1 MGRGRKGKGV
11 SEGDRGSRQREERKG
26 QEEGME
32 REREGREKQEE
43 IGEEGNVVAPPI
55 LCTRFVAH
63 QG

>member
-1 MGRGRKGKGV
+1 MKGTEGGEEGARGR
-11 SEGDRGSRQREERKG
+11 DERKG
-26 QEEGME
+26 W